1 MEITFLGHSSFRLRG
16 KTATLV
22 TDPFESKMIGLKF
35 PKVSADIVTI
45 SHDHNDHNQ
54 ADLVS
59 GSPFVISGPGEY
71 EVKGVSVYGL
81 ATFHDEQG
89 GAERGKN
96 TVYAINIDGM
106 KLAHL
111 GDLGHELSEG
121 QLEELADIDILMIP
135 VGGVYTIDAKRAAQV
150 AGQIDARIVIP
161 MHYKLPGLTLG
172 LAGVNEFLKEMGADE
187 VRSQPKLFLTRD
199 KLPEEQAVMVLEKRG

>member
-96 TVYAINIDGM
+96 TVYVINIDGM